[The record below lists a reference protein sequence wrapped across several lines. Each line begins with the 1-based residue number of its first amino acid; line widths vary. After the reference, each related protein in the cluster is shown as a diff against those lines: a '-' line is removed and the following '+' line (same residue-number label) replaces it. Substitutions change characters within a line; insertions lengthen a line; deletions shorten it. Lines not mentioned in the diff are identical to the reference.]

1 MILMFLFFV
10 LSALFFIFVLPASG
24 QNIAQF
30 KDVPLG
36 KVVDDQRYVD
46 GNKYQKDAMLFMD
59 MLANTH
65 PYYIKADRRN
75 ELFSRMDGLLADCA
89 VCEWMPDS
97 WNFCAQQC
105 PRLAISIQM

>member
-46 GNKYQKDAMLFMD
+46 GNKYSQKENPSAVSG
-59 MLANTH
+59 
-65 PYYIKADRRN
+65 RRASVLSLIT
-75 ELFSRMDGLLADCA
+75 ESQSALRQA
-89 VCEWMPDS
+89 VS
-97 WNFCAQQC
+97 Q
-105 PRLAISIQM
+105 